1 VQYGVVFYIVIGY
14 IWEKLKYMKQSDI
27 DRLKEKLGD
36 EYELVTQSPD
46 ENDKFFVVIAK
57 KKDPWDGV
65 EFAECCLD
73 GWIYKMDQ
81 LSQKVLNLNPHKPS
95 TEAAYV
101 SQLKAKANE
110 LYGEIKEGDLF
121 ESATGGEYT
130 VKNFEGQKLFDYF
143 KRYDQLFYRNVEI
156 YQCGQWAKKVERFK
170 VDSNGGSINSQAFY
184 FRWGQKEKE
193 KMQDIGFVELCDYL
207 AKCLEDKLNE
217 KAGA

>member
-1 VQYGVVFYIVIGY
+1 
-14 IWEKLKYMKQSDI
+14 MKQSDI

-36 EYELVTQSPD
+36 EFELVTQSPD

-57 KKDPWDGV
+57 KKDPWKGV
-65 EFAECCLD
+65 EFAESTWSGNILPVNQID
-73 GWIYKMDQ
+73 DFENSHIIYF
-81 LSQKVLNLNPHKPS
+81 KPS

-101 SQLKAKANE
+101 EQLKSKAKK
-110 LYGEIKEGDLF
+110 LYGQIKEGDLF
-121 ESATGGEYT
+121 EPATGGEYT

-156 YQCGQWAKKVERFK
+156 YQCGKWAKKIERFK
-170 VDSNGGSINSQAFY
+170 VYSNGGSINSQAFY

-217 KAGA
+217 K